1 MKGAADTYQGRGLIA
16 DPIHQYILY
25 TRPGDI
31 PGEATEQDLI
41 DTPWVQRL
49 RRVPQLQSAR
59 WVFPAAEHSRFQ
71 HSLGAMHLAGRFA
84 QQLYP
89 SFRAVFPDAPSAPLI
104 EELLRMAGLLHDVGH
119 GPFGHFFDDNFLVDF
134 DLTHELLGQRIIREE
149 LADTLGGLRRSPN
162 GVFNADE
169 RIDPEWIC
177 YLMGKSYTHPLESH
191 PRWLP
196 FLKPLLS
203 GVFTADN
210 MDYVLRDSYM
220 CGVAVGPIDIERIIY
235 YSFFSEKGL
244 TLDRSGLQAFTMFLN
259 ARFYMYTN
267 VYYHRTTRG
276 INLHLKEIFRD
287 TMRII
292 FPYDLTKDL
301 HPYLHLTEWTLLEDV
316 GRWHDSD
323 DAKRREL
330 GAEWRHVLD
339 RKLKWRMAGEEVL
352 DQFEARKG
360 QSFLHSDEVEKRVKG
375 FLPAHLRDI
384 PFKIDMALQDP
395 RPLNPLKMGDRQIY
409 VFDGATGS
417 VSEEPLTEILKYLPG
432 KVAQCRI
439 FAMTHEHDA
448 ALAVALKRALNEE
461 PSSIVTNV

>member
-1 MKGAADTYQGRGLIA
+1 MKGAIDTYQGRGLIA

-25 TRPGDI
+25 TRAGGMA
-31 PGEATEQDLI
+31 GEATEQDLI

-89 SFRAVFPDAPSAPLI
+89 SLRAIFPDAPSAPLI

-119 GPFGHFFDDNFLVDF
+119 GPFGHFFDDNFLVDYG
-134 DLTHELLGQRIIREE
+134 LTHELLGQQIIRED
-149 LADTLGGLRRSPN
+149 LADVLGGLRRSPS
-162 GVFNADE
+162 GAFNADE

-191 PRWLP
+191 PKWLP

-276 INLHLKEIFRD
+276 IDLHLKEIFRD
-287 TMRII
+287 TMKIL
-292 FPYDLTKDL
+292 FPYDLNKDL

-316 GRWHDSD
+316 GRWHDAD
-323 DAKRREL
+323 DAERRAL

-339 RKLKWRMAGEEVL
+339 RQLKWRMAGEEVL

-360 QSFLHSDEVEKRVKG
+360 QGFLNADEVARRVTSFLPPR
-375 FLPAHLRDI
+375 LRDF
-384 PFKIDMALQDP
+384 PFRIDMALQDP
-395 RPLNPLKMGDRQIY
+395 RPLNPLSMGDRQIY

-417 VSEEPLTEILKYLPG
+417 VSQEPLTEILKYLPG

-448 ALAVALKRALNEE
+448 ALSTALKRALNEE
-461 PSSIVTNV
+461 PQSIVTNV

>member
-1 MKGAADTYQGRGLIA
+1 MRGAVDTYEGRGLIA
-16 DPIHQYILY
+16 DPIHRYILY
-25 TRPGDI
+25 TRPRGI

-89 SFRAVFPDAPSAPLI
+89 SLRAIFPDAPSSPLI
-104 EELLRMAGLLHDVGH
+104 EALLRVAGMLHDVGH

-134 DLTHELLGQRIIREE
+134 DLTHELVGQRIIREE
-149 LADTLGGLRRSPN
+149 LADVIRSLRRSPS
-162 GVFNADE
+162 GAFKAGE
-169 RIDPEWIC
+169 AIDPEWIC
-177 YLMGKSYTHPLESH
+177 YLMGKAYTQPLESH
-191 PRWLP
+191 PRWLA

-220 CGVAVGPIDIERIIY
+220 CGVAIGPIDIERIIY
-235 YSFFSEKGL
+235 YAFFSEKGL

-276 INLHLKEIFRD
+276 IDLHLKEIFRD
-287 TMRII
+287 TMRIA
-292 FPYDLTKDL
+292 FPYDLRKEL

-316 GRWHDSD
+316 GKWHDAD
-323 DAKRREL
+323 DGDRKRL
-330 GAEWRHVLD
+330 GLEWRHILD
-339 RKLKWRMAGEEVL
+339 RKLKWRMASEEVL

-360 QSFLHSDEVEKRVKG
+360 QGFLAVETVKRRVRSFLPPALKG
-375 FLPAHLRDI
+375 V
-384 PFKIDMALQDP
+384 PFEIDMALQDP

-409 VFDGATGS
+409 VYDSSTKR

-448 ALAVALKRALNEE
+448 ELAQALRRALNEE
-461 PSSIVTNV
+461 PPSIVTNV

>member
-25 TRPGDI
+25 TRPGGI
-31 PGEATEQDLI
+31 AGEATEQDLI

-149 LADTLGGLRRSPN
+149 LADTLRGLRRSPN
-162 GVFNADE
+162 GAFNADE

-191 PRWLP
+191 PKWLP

-276 INLHLKEIFRD
+276 IDLHLKEIFRD

-316 GRWHDSD
+316 GRWHDAD
-323 DAKRREL
+323 DAERRAL

-339 RKLKWRMAGEEVL
+339 RRLKWRMAGEEVL

-375 FLPAHLRDI
+375 FLPAPLREI

-439 FAMTHEHDA
+439 FAMTHEHDG

>member
-1 MKGAADTYQGRGLIA
+1 M
-16 DPIHQYILY
+16 
-25 TRPGDI
+25 
-31 PGEATEQDLI
+31 
-41 DTPWVQRL
+41 L
-49 RRVPQLQSAR
+49 R
-59 WVFPAAEHSRFQ
+59 
-71 HSLGAMHLAGRFA
+71 
-84 QQLYP
+84 
-89 SFRAVFPDAPSAPLI
+89 
-104 EELLRMAGLLHDVGH
+104 
-119 GPFGHFFDDNFLVDF
+119 
-134 DLTHELLGQRIIREE
+134 
-149 LADTLGGLRRSPN
+149 GLRRSPS
-162 GVFNADE
+162 GAFDAGE
-169 RIDPEWIC
+169 AIDPEWIC
-177 YLMGKSYTHPLESH
+177 YLMGKSYTQPLSSH
-191 PRWLP
+191 PKWLP
-196 FLKPLLS
+196 HLKPLLS

-210 MDYVLRDSYM
+210 MDYVLRDAYM
-220 CGVAVGPIDIERIIY
+220 CGVAIGPIDIDRIIY

-244 TLDRSGLQAFTMFLN
+244 TLDRAGLQAFTMFLN

-276 INLHLKEIFRD
+276 IDLHLKEIFQE
-287 TMRII
+287 TMGII
-292 FPYDLTKDL
+292 FPYDLRKDL

-439 FAMTHEHDA
+439 FAMTHEHDG

>member
-1 MKGAADTYQGRGLIA
+1 MKGAIDTYQGRGLIA

-25 TRPGDI
+25 TRPGGI

-89 SFRAVFPDAPSAPLI
+89 SLRAIFPDAPSAALI

-119 GPFGHFFDDNFLVDF
+119 GPFGHFFDDNFLVDY

-149 LADTLGGLRRSPN
+149 LAEVLSGLRRSPS
-162 GVFNADE
+162 GMFGADE

-276 INLHLKEIFRD
+276 IDLHLKEIFRD
-287 TMRII
+287 TMRIA
-292 FPYDLTKDL
+292 FPFDLRKEL

-316 GRWHDSD
+316 GQWHDAD
-323 DAKRREL
+323 DAEKRAL

-339 RKLKWRMAGEEVL
+339 RQLKWRMAGEEVL

-360 QSFLHSDEVEKRVKG
+360 HGFLNADEVARRVTSFLPPR
-375 FLPAHLRDI
+375 LRDF
-384 PFKIDMALQDP
+384 PFRIDMALQDP
-395 RPLNPLKMGDRQIY
+395 RPLNPLSMGDRQIY

-417 VSEEPLTEILKYLPG
+417 VSQEPLTEILKYLPG

-448 ALAVALKRALNEE
+448 ALATALKRALNEE
-461 PSSIVTNV
+461 PPSIVTNV